1 MARRVSTAIKAIDDL
16 ARKEADAMTP
26 APEWLLADER
36 VAHVRSF
43 PAASGQTS
51 DWPGW
56 VSSDVRTALASQ
68 GIERPWCHQ
77 VDAAAAAHAGR
88 HVAIATPTASGKSL
102 AFLLPILAATLD
114 ASGGRP
120 PLARAGGLRINQRAT
135 SLYLAPTKALA
146 HDQLRVCREL
156 GLAGWRPATLDGDSD
171 PDERRYARDFADHV
185 LTNPDMLHRSVLPR
199 HSRYARLLGGLRY
212 VVVDEAHRYRGLF
225 GAHLSAVLRRLR
237 RLAHHYGADPTF
249 VVASATMAE
258 PEIVAATLIGAG
270 DVMAVT
276 DSTAPRPA
284 RDVVLLRSDGDLT
297 GTASALLERLS
308 RSGQTLAFTT
318 SRVQAELVA
327 IRARERSD
335 APDTIASYRGGYL
348 ATDRRSIE
356 AALSAGRL
364 RGVASTNA
372 LELGV
377 DISGMDAVVTAG
389 FPGTLAAFWQQ
400 VGRAGRSGRSA
411 LAVLAARDDPLD
423 AYLVDHPELLFDA
436 PAERI
441 VIPADNPFVLGPHL
455 AAAAQEKP
463 LTQDDTHWFGPRTVE
478 LAEVL
483 TRQGALRRR
492 PAGWFWPHPQRAVD
506 SIDLRAMQGRA
517 VEVVDT
523 ATGRVIG
530 QVDPSAAHRSV
541 HPEAVYVHQGET
553 WIVDELDEAGQVAL
567 VHRADPTWFTQP
579 QSVSS
584 VRILSTDRR
593 RPFGR
598 GQLHVGSVE
607 LSSQVVG
614 YLRRDA
620 ENGAVWDS
628 TPLEFPERRMTTRA
642 TWWTLPVD
650 VIASLPFNEDA
661 LPGAL
666 HAAEHAAIGLLPALV
681 PCDRWDIGGLSTAL
695 HPDTGLPTVFVH
707 DGLPGGSG
715 ISDAGFDAAE
725 RWWTATLDRLLT
737 CPCES
742 GCPACVVSPKCGNGN
757 HPLEKD
763 AGALIVAALLPGR
776 PPPPDRSPRLHTNA
790 RRTEPAPV
798 PSRG

>member
-1 MARRVSTAIKAIDDL
+1 
-16 ARKEADAMTP
+16 MTP

-36 VAHVRSF
+36 VAHVRTI
-43 PAASGQTS
+43 PAVAGQTAE
-51 DWPGW
+51 WPGW
-56 VSSDVRTALASQ
+56 VSTDVRAALGAQ
-68 GIERPWCHQ
+68 GIELPWRHQ
-77 VDAAAAAHAGR
+77 VDAATAAHAGR

-102 AFLLPILAATLD
+102 TFLLPILAATLD

-120 PLARAGGLRINQRAT
+120 PLARAGGLRLHHRAT

-156 GLAGWRPATLDGDSD
+156 GLPGWRPATLDGDSD
-171 PDERRYARDFADHV
+171 TDERRYARDFADHI
-185 LTNPDMLHRSVLPR
+185 LTNPDMLHRSMLPR

-258 PEIVAATLIGAG
+258 PEIVAATLIGDG
-270 DVMAVT
+270 DVLAVSEAT
-276 DSTAPRPA
+276 SPRPA
-284 RDVVLLRSDGDLT
+284 RDIVLLCSDGDLT
-297 GTASALLERLS
+297 GTASGLLERLS
-308 RSGQTLAFTT
+308 RTGQTLAFTT

-335 APDTIASYRGGYL
+335 HPDSIASYRGGYL
-348 ATDRRSIE
+348 ASDRRSIE
-356 AALSAGRL
+356 AALSTGRL

-377 DISGMDAVVTAG
+377 DITGMDAVVTVG

-400 VGRAGRSGRSA
+400 VGRAGRSGRPA

-423 AYLVDHPELLFDA
+423 AYLIDHPELLFDA
-436 PAERI
+436 PVERI
-441 VIPADNPFVLGPHL
+441 IIPADNPFVLGPHL

-463 LTQDDTHWFGPRTVE
+463 LTQEDTQWFGPRTVE
-478 LAEVL
+478 FAETLA
-483 TRQGALRRR
+483 RQGALRRR
-492 PAGWFWPHPQRAVD
+492 PAGWFWPHAQRAVD

-517 VEVVDT
+517 IEVVDT

-541 HPEAVYVHQGET
+541 HPDAVYVHQGET
-553 WIVDELDEAGQVAL
+553 WLVDELDETGLVAL

-579 QSVSS
+579 QSTAE
-584 VRILSTDRR
+584 VRVLRTDRS

-598 GQLHVGSVE
+598 GQLHVGAVE
-607 LSSQVVG
+607 LGSQVVG

-620 ENGAVWDS
+620 ETGQVWDS
-628 TPLEFPERRMTTRA
+628 TPLEFPERLMTTRA

-650 VIASLPFNEDA
+650 VVATLPFGEDA

-715 ISDAGFDAAE
+715 IADAAFDAAE
-725 RWWTATLDRLLT
+725 QWWTATLDRLLT
-737 CPCES
+737 CPCET
-742 GCPACVVSPKCGNGN
+742 GCPSCVVSPKCGNGN
-757 HPLEKD
+757 NPLEKD
-763 AGALIVAALLPGR
+763 AGALIVASLLPGR
-776 PPPPDRSPRLHTNA
+776 PPRPRATVPTA
-790 RRTEPAPV
+790 EPSPV
-798 PSRG
+798 PS